1 MSAAWGSREFLFL
14 MAASHCSDIISSL
27 ARNACHLKAHTVMC
41 WRSASGWL
49 HSDLAKSRCL
59 LLRANVSFSP
69 ANAAAAPL
77 QCFKTLMPLT
87 KQHLQHRKNE
97 KVQMRER
104 INLVLQLKKKG
115 GKCMYTWLF
124 IRENKPQAAVSILQ

>member
-1 MSAAWGSREFLFL
+1 MGF
-14 MAASHCSDIISSL
+14 
-27 ARNACHLKAHTVMC
+27 
-41 WRSASGWL
+41 
-49 HSDLAKSRCL
+49 CL

-77 QCFKTLMPLT
+77 QCFKTLMPRT